1 MLLRTALNFFW
12 LCFFYSVFLYVFCV
26 VRFLCDFFSPPNK
39 AYISIYKYI
48 YIYIKTGGADF
59 LRRGGHHPVQR
70 GGAAQIIYANQNQSP
85 CMQGQFFRITWVV
98 DCIYGWCDVD
108 SKLQVYL
115 VSLSK
120 ERGFT
125 CFQRY
130 QPYKD

>member
-1 MLLRTALNFFW
+1 MF
-12 LCFFYSVFLYVFCV
+12 SVLFVFCV
-26 VRFLCDFFSPPNK
+26 TFFLSPPNK
-39 AYISIYKYI
+39 AYISISIYIYI

-85 CMQGQFFRITWVV
+85 GMQGQFFRITWVV